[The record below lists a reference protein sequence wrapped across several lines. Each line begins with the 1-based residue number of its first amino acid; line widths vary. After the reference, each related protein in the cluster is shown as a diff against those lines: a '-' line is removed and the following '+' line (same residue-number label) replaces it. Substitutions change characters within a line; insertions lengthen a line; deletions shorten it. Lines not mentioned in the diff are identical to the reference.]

1 VAVCGPQRLKMILK
15 YRSIPWSSGAAHLS
29 GAIAVVA
36 GGTSNSIGTAL
47 GDAIMTAILL
57 SIPPAL
63 TALLLAILSGATL
76 FRFRQQPFRGLF
88 SLLCLFGCFLN
99 LDILMQLNAKSAQTA
114 LRHARQWHLLH
125 PFLVPLFIHFFH
137 VYLRLEG
144 RRWILG
150 LAYGVAA
157 VVAVF
162 SQGDGVISHMA
173 RFSFGYAAQGGRL
186 YPVMAAG
193 AVLATLYNA
202 LILHRAVRKQT
213 QSVQKNKIKY
223 ILAGFLSLGVLTCLN
238 LTTRLGYAVYPPGSF
253 GFIPLTI
260 FSAGV
265 LTHDLMDIGVL
276 LRKILVQGV
285 LVLLLA
291 VFNTIIIMAVQA
303 YSTQAHL
310 SDAMVQALLMG
321 TVAAIVFSPLKN
333 STQALIA
340 QLTIRQCYDY
350 RKTIKQASQV
360 IASVLDV
367 QQITGLL
374 KNTLIRAMGVSHGA
388 LFIGDPS
395 TQRFVLFAAVGQ
407 IGAVAPDSVL
417 GAQDDLI
424 LALSGNNG
432 PLVRQKLLDGGGP
445 ASRSQALEAMGRLNA
460 EIVLPMLFRSR
471 LNGFLVLGEKLSGRM
486 FLPDDLDLL
495 ETLSHQS
502 AMAIENA
509 RAYSAL
515 RDLNQHLEARVAAR
529 TRELEQA
536 LREKERTRE
545 QLVRSESLA
554 AIGQLVAGVAHELN
568 NPLTSVT
575 SLLQSNVED
584 LERLAAPDASAL
596 EMIDDLR
603 FADKELARAKSI
615 VTSLLGLSR
624 QTQTYEEAVDLN
636 VVVTDVLR
644 MLHNRWSHKKI
655 EITSALAPQ
664 PVLLQGNFA
673 NLGQV
678 VVNIVTNA
686 IQAVPESAGIIHL
699 RTGLSNQHR
708 VVQFSCEDNGPG
720 IQASICR
727 DVFKP
732 FFTTKVVGEG
742 TGLGLYIC
750 HEIIRKHGGT
760 IGIEASRLGGAAVRF
775 EIPAAGSG

>member
-1 VAVCGPQRLKMILK
+1 
-15 YRSIPWSSGAAHLS
+15 
-29 GAIAVVA
+29 
-36 GGTSNSIGTAL
+36 
-47 GDAIMTAILL
+47 MTAILL
-57 SIPPAL
+57 STPPAL

-76 FRFRQQPFRGLF
+76 GRCRQQPSTGLF
-88 SLLCLFGCFLN
+88 SLLCLLGCFLN
-99 LDILMQLNAKSAQTA
+99 LDILMQLNAESAETA
-114 LRHARQWHLLH
+114 LRHARRWHLLH

-144 RRWILG
+144 RRWILA
-150 LAYGVAA
+150 LAYSLAA
-157 VVAVF
+157 VVAAF

-202 LILHRAVRKQT
+202 MLLHQAIRKES
-213 QSVQKNKIKY
+213 QSVLKNKYKY

-265 LTHDLMDIGVL
+265 LTHDLMDIGLL
-276 LRKILVQGV
+276 LRKSLLKGV

-291 VFNTIIIMAVQA
+291 VFNTTIIVALQA

-310 SDAMVQALLMG
+310 TDAMVQALLMG

-333 STQALIA
+333 GLGVLIA
-340 QLTIRQCYDY
+340 RWTIRQSYDY
-350 RKTIKQASQV
+350 RKTIKQASQI

-367 QQITGLL
+367 QQITCLL
-374 KNTLIRAMGVSHGA
+374 KDTLIRAMGVSHGA
-388 LFIGDPS
+388 LFIGDPP
-395 TQRFVLFAAVGQ
+395 THRFVLFASVGKT
-407 IGAVAPDSVL
+407 GAVASDCVL
-417 GAQDDLI
+417 GVQDDLI

-432 PLVRQKLLDGGGP
+432 PLVRQKLLDVSGP
-445 ASRSQALEAMGRLNA
+445 ASRREALEAMDRFNA
-460 EIVLPMLFRSR
+460 EIVLPMLFRRR
-471 LNGFLVLGEKLSGRM
+471 LNGFLVLGEKLSGQI
-486 FLPDDLDLL
+486 FHPDDLDLL

-536 LREKERTRE
+536 LQEKERTRE

-568 NPLTSVT
+568 NPLASVT

-584 LERLAAPDASAL
+584 LERLAARDASVG

-615 VTSLLGLSR
+615 VASLLGLSR
-624 QTQTYEEAVDLN
+624 QTQTYEETVDLN

-644 MLHNRWSHKKI
+644 MLHNRWSHKNI
-655 EITSALAPQ
+655 EITPTFAPQ
-664 PVLLQGNFA
+664 SVLLQGNFA

-686 IQAVPESAGIIHL
+686 IQAVPEGAGIIHL
-699 RTGLSNQHR
+699 RTGLSNQNGA
-708 VVQFSCEDNGPG
+708 VQFSCQDNGPG

-732 FFTTKVVGEG
+732 FFTTKGVGEG

-760 IGIEASRLGGAAVRF
+760 IGIEASRLGGAGVCF